1 MKRRAL
7 KKRYGHARSW
17 AASPGGKRELV
28 EMKEILVKRGFSPH
42 HAKAL
47 QAEGMGSEE
56 LRSRAAIPPREV
68 GGLTY
73 THRIKKAGA

>member
-1 MKRRAL
+1 VKRGLRR
-7 KKRYGHARSW
+7 RYGRSVNRLW
-17 AASPGGKRELV
+17 ELA

-47 QAEGMGSEE
+47 QDEGMGPHE
-56 LRSRAAIPPREV
+56 LRSRAAIPPNEV

-73 THRIKKAGA
+73 THRIKKESA